1 MIFIFFF
8 FFFLMTMLLAAKW
21 QRQEIA
27 IVLSVLACDCIS
39 KNCISSKGAITAK
52 IFCLSNYVHVY
63 QRIKEVCLPKSTKCN
78 SG

>member
-1 MIFIFFF
+1 
-8 FFFLMTMLLAAKW
+8 MLIAAKW

-39 KNCISSKGAITAK
+39 FSSKGAITAK